1 MRVKGI
7 EVKRGET
14 FRYNGGKYT
23 ATERRTM
30 PDHQSSF
37 DHLAEKQA
45 GSRIAKP
52 EPAPAPKPAAAKAPA
67 KKPAAKK

>member
-1 MRVKGI
+1 
-7 EVKRGET
+7 
-14 FRYNGGKYT
+14 
-23 ATERRTM
+23 M

-52 EPAPAPKPAAAKAPA
+52 EPAPAAKPAAKKAPAA

>member
-1 MRVKGI
+1 
-7 EVKRGET
+7 
-14 FRYNGGKYT
+14 
-23 ATERRTM
+23 M

-52 EPAPAPKPAAAKAPA
+52 APAPAPAAKAPAA

>member
-1 MRVKGI
+1 
-7 EVKRGET
+7 
-14 FRYNGGKYT
+14 
-23 ATERRTM
+23 M
-30 PDHQSSF
+30 PDDQSSF